1 MLQIQGVGDHPFTYI
16 TWKMWKSALNER
28 TSEDKSV
35 NYTYILRCSDNTF
48 YTGWTNHLE
57 ERVKAHNAG
66 RGAKYTR
73 SRTPVELIYYEAF
86 ATKQEAMRREAEIK
100 KYSRRKK
107 EGLIISGECSVGNSF
122 SDSVADGQQE
132 CDIQIEG
139 GKKMNYII
147 ADKPSF
153 KVIGIRRTTPY
164 GGGTW
169 AIVKSDGSNEKIK
182 EISGKFFDLG
192 LCFGFGEDGSDDYM
206 CAVEWEG
213 ADVEGFD
220 SFAYPAAQWL
230 IFEAKGKISDN
241 VLGNVWHRINNEFL
255 PNSKYK
261 KCMATI
267 EKYAYWNDDEDACDV
282 EIWIP
287 VEVR

>member
-1 MLQIQGVGDHPFTYI
+1 MGDHPFTYI
-16 TWKMWKSALNER
+16 TWKMWKSALEKEH
-28 TSEDKSV
+28 SGDKSM

-57 ERVKAHNAG
+57 ERVKVHNAG

-86 ATKQEAMRREAEIK
+86 ATKQQAKRREAEIK
-100 KYSRRKK
+100 RYSRKRK
-107 EGLIISGECSVGNSF
+107 ERL
-122 SDSVADGQQE
+122 
-132 CDIQIEG
+132 IEG
-139 GKKMNYII
+139 GKNMNCII

-153 KVIGIRRTTPY
+153 KVIGIRRITPY

-206 CAVEWEG
+206 CAVDWEG

-220 SFAYPAAQWL
+220 SFTYPAAQWL

-267 EKYAYWNDDEDACDV
+267 EKYVYWNDAEDACDV

-287 VEVR
+287 VEVKKEI